1 MPKKKAPGPDD
12 ITIEK
17 VQALDDFGIERLTAL
32 ANKIYDEGHFP
43 DEMSKSIFIT
53 LPKKPGTTKCELH
66 RTISLM
72 SHMTK
77 LILKILLQRVR
88 GRTREEISEKQ
99 FGFATDKGTRNAI
112 FTIRIISE
120 RCIEMKKDIHMFY
133 RLRESI
139 LTKSN
144 TKCFFNSQSNLI

>member
-1 MPKKKAPGPDD
+1 MEYVEELFEDNRKGKYMIRTEKENLPITSEEVAKAIRSMPKKKAPGPDD
-12 ITIEK
+12 ITI
-17 VQALDDFGIERLTAL
+17 QALDDFGIQWLTAL
-32 ANKIYDEGHFP
+32 ANKIYNEGHFP

-88 GRTREEISEKQ
+88 GRSRGEISEEK
-99 FGFATDKGTRNAI
+99 FGFSPDKGTRNA
-112 FTIRIISE
+112 TRNVE
-120 RCIEMKKDIHMFY
+120 ND
-133 RLRESI
+133 
-139 LTKSN
+139 
-144 TKCFFNSQSNLI
+144 